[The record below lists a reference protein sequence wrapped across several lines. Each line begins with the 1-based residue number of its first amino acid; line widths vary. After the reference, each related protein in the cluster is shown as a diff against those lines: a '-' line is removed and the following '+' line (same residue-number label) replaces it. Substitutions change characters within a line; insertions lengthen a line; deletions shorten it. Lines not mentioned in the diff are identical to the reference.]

1 MMMMVMMMGA
11 KAAKRTNATTTICG
25 GAGRKSKR
33 GVFVFFIKGNRG
45 ARSTSTSSSSSSS
58 SPRSPNAT
66 PTTPNATK
74 EEGGKKKPL
83 KLLSW
88 NVNGLRS
95 TIANRPSFLADLEN
109 ATNGFDV
116 LALQE
121 TKLQESHA
129 MKLKA
134 DAEEWTKNAQFEEVV
149 FSCSKA
155 RKGYSGVAL
164 ILANP
169 RVKVLKTI
177 EGFHEKC
184 LDVVGFEK
192 TEENVAAFELF
203 NREGR
208 LVTCALETAVVIN
221 AYVPNS
227 GEGLKRLRER
237 IEVWEPAMKA
247 HVECV
252 KKEMKNK
259 PIVWLGD
266 FNVAHEK
273 NDLWGNWTQN
283 ESSAG
288 FTPQERRA
296 FSKQLEDLRL
306 TDSFRYK
313 HPTAKDTFTYW
324 SYRAKSRERNRGWR
338 IDYALVSE
346 EHKEDIRDAFVVSTF
361 TGSDHCPLGV
371 EIDVLSREI

>member
-1 MMMMVMMMGA
+1 MMMMMMMMMGA

-45 ARSTSTSSSSSSS
+45 ARSTSTSSSSSS

-177 EGFHEKC
+177 EFPIF
-184 LDVVGFEK
+184 VS
-192 TEENVAAFELF
+192 
-203 NREGR
+203 
-208 LVTCALETAVVIN
+208 LE
-221 AYVPNS
+221 
-227 GEGLKRLRER
+227 
-237 IEVWEPAMKA
+237 
-247 HVECV
+247 HV
-252 KKEMKNK
+252 
-259 PIVWLGD
+259 
-266 FNVAHEK
+266 
-273 NDLWGNWTQN
+273 
-283 ESSAG
+283 
-288 FTPQERRA
+288 
-296 FSKQLEDLRL
+296 L
-306 TDSFRYK
+306 TRV
-313 HPTAKDTFTYW
+313 
-324 SYRAKSRERNRGWR
+324 R
-338 IDYALVSE
+338 
-346 EHKEDIRDAFVVSTF
+346 
-361 TGSDHCPLGV
+361 
-371 EIDVLSREI
+371 

>member
-1 MMMMVMMMGA
+1 MMMMMMITMGA
-11 KAAKRTNATTTICG
+11 AAKRTNATTTIC

-58 SPRSPNAT
+58 PRSPNNTINAQKKGGD
-66 PTTPNATK
+66 ATK
-74 EEGGKKKPL
+74 EGRKKPL

-116 LALQE
+116 LAMQE

-371 EIDVLSREI
+371 EIDA

>member
-1 MMMMVMMMGA
+1 MMVMMRA
-11 KAAKRTNATTTICG
+11 IAFSALCDC
-25 GAGRKSKR
+25 AGRKSFKR
-33 GVFVFFIKGNRG
+33 GVFVFFKGNRG
-45 ARSTSTSSSSSSS
+45 ARSTSSTTSSS
-58 SPRSPNAT
+58 SPRFPNAT

-74 EEGGKKKPL
+74 EEGGGKKKPL

-184 LDVVGFEK
+184 LDVVEFEK

-371 EIDVLSREI
+371 EIDA

>member
-66 PTTPNATK
+66 PTIPNATK
-74 EEGGKKKPL
+74 EERGKKKPL

-371 EIDVLSREI
+371 EIDASREI